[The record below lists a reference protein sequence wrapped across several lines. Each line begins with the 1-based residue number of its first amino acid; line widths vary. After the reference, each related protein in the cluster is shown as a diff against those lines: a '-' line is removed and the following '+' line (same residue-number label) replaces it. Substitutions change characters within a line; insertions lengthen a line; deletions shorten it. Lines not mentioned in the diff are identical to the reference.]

1 MPTANGTADA
11 SSTNTQLPYIS
22 ILFAIDDSL
31 NRSLFVS
38 NKEMHPWY
46 QLTLPEERM
55 IHTVTIYNRMDE
67 LGELLHDVEI
77 RAGFD
82 DATKYKGRYPISQI
96 NKKCAFFKGPGET
109 DKHYELPCEDGSIEA
124 KYVTIQIVAKD
135 PEHLQIREIEL
146 IEDVCRGTL

>member
-1 MPTANGTADA
+1 MPTANGTANA
-11 SSTNTQLPYIS
+11 SSTNENLLYLS
-22 ILFAIDDSL
+22 KWFAIDDSL
-31 NRSLFVS
+31 NISCFVS

-55 IHTVTIYNRMDE
+55 IHTVTIYNRKDM
-67 LGELLHDVEI
+67 LGENLRDVEI

-82 DATKYKGRYPISQI
+82 DATKGQYPLSQI

-109 DKHYELPCEDGSIEA
+109 GKHYEFPCEDGSIEA
-124 KYVTIQIVAKD
+124 KYVTIQILATE

-146 IEDVCRGTL
+146 IEDVCRGNLL